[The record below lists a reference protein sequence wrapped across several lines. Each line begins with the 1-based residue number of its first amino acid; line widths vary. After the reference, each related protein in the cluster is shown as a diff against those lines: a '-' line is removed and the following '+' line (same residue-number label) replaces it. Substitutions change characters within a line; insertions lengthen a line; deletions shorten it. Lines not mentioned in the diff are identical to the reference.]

1 MTEPAGAQTTSS
13 EFDPTEVAL
22 LDATLSKLVAAW
34 NAGDLEAYARPFTD
48 DAVYVTYF
56 GRKLIGRG
64 GIAEGH
70 RRVFAS
76 AYRGSRLLNQ
86 QASYRFLRPD
96 VVVAVQD
103 GGVETAPG
111 ASPDEDRRNT
121 LTYVLVKDDGE
132 WRIASFHNARVSN
145 PAG

>member
-1 MTEPAGAQTTSS
+1 MTEPAGVQTPSS
-13 EFDPTEVAL
+13 ELDAVEVAA

-34 NAGDLEAYARPFTD
+34 NAGDLEAYASPFTD

-56 GRKLIGRG
+56 GRKLFGRG

-111 ASPDEDRRNT
+111 VSPDEDRRNT
-121 LTYVLVKDDGE
+121 LTYVLVKNDGE

-145 PAG
+145 PAD